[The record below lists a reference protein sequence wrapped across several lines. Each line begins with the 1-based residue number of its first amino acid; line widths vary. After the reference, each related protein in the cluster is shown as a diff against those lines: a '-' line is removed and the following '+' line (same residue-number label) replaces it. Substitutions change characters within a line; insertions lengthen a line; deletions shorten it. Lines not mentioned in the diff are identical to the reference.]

1 MEVSFG
7 TSAELVHH
15 ALLLQDIQDAAGHR
29 RVARINEALRHQ
41 GRRNVAQIAS
51 GWQQERLGQAERK
64 QR

>member
-1 MEVSFG
+1 MEVCFG

-41 GRRNVAQIAS
+41 DRRNIAQIAR
-51 GWQQERLGQAERK
+51 GW
-64 QR
+64 